1 MPRLRNIIWLSEKR
15 LNSIP
20 LVGYIV
26 QQWTDLS
33 TIFVD
38 IYLYTGIY
46 IFIFNEFVTT
56 KSFIQQQ
63 ELTLQAFH
71 IAPNKHGTNAPKIF
85 LK

>member
-38 IYLYTGIY
+38 ISIYIYLY
-46 IFIFNEFVTT
+46 
-56 KSFIQQQ
+56 SMS
-63 ELTLQAFH
+63 LLQ
-71 IAPNKHGTNAPKIF
+71 PNPSSNNKNLPSKHFT
-85 LK
+85 